1 VSRWGQTPTGRTG
14 GIVATSQPT
23 ATLAGRRALE
33 RGGNAA
39 DAALAAAAVLCVSE
53 PMMTGVGG
61 DAFAIVW
68 KDGRA
73 YGLDAAGPAPAD
85 AVAGEPVDADG
96 PRSVTV
102 PGAVGGW
109 AALASR
115 FGRLG
120 LADCLSDAIALA
132 EDGFEVQPVCARLW
146 AEAAVAPFGPP
157 PAAGSVVRFPEL
169 AETLR
174 RIGGDP
180 RSFYTDGRIADA
192 CWLAP
197 SDLASY
203 EARWVEPLAGRYRD
217 LDVLEMPDP
226 TQGAIALHAL
236 QMLEEGEA
244 TFAARV
250 ECAHRAMAQGLVN
263 LSGDTVYLCA
273 VDEDGMAV
281 SFIQSLFAAFGSG
294 VTVPGTGVV
303 LHNRGAC
310 FNVSGGVRPGR
321 RPFHTIIP
329 GLLVRDGALVGPFGL
344 MGGFIQAQSHMQ
356 FVSNVIDY
364 GMTPQEALDAPR
376 FFVVGDD
383 VLLEEGLADRADE
396 VAAMGLR
403 PVAEE
408 GPGPFGAGQAILDG
422 VGGSDRRRDGFVAG

>member
-1 VSRWGQTPTGRTG
+1 V
-14 GIVATSQPT
+14 
-23 ATLAGRRALE
+23 
-33 RGGNAA
+33 
-39 DAALAAAAVLCVSE
+39 
-53 PMMTGVGG
+53 
-61 DAFAIVW
+61 
-68 KDGRA
+68 
-73 YGLDAAGPAPAD
+73 
-85 AVAGEPVDADG
+85 
-96 PRSVTV
+96 
-102 PGAVGGW
+102 
-109 AALASR
+109 
-115 FGRLG
+115 
-120 LADCLSDAIALA
+120 
-132 EDGFEVQPVCARLW
+132 
-146 AEAAVAPFGPP
+146 
-157 PAAGSVVRFPEL
+157 
-169 AETLR
+169 
-174 RIGGDP
+174 
-180 RSFYTDGRIADA
+180 
-192 CWLAP
+192 
-197 SDLASY
+197 
-203 EARWVEPLAGRYRD
+203 
-217 LDVLEMPDP
+217 
-226 TQGAIALHAL
+226 
-236 QMLEEGEA
+236 
-244 TFAARV
+244 
-250 ECAHRAMAQGLVN
+250 
-263 LSGDTVYLCA
+263 

-356 FVSNVIDY
+356 FVSNVVDY

-403 PVAEE
+403 PVPEE